1 MKNNFTAQDK
11 DQLSPWR
18 QMDKSI
24 EKSPN
29 QITKRNMVKDVNE
42 SEFYK
47 DVPKPHQGWQRFQ
60 DYE

>member
-1 MKNNFTAQDK
+1 MKNNFTGQEK

-29 QITKRNMVKDVNE
+29 QITKRNMVKEVNE

-47 DVPKPHQGWQRFQ
+47 DVPKPNQGWQRFQ